1 MRLISIVA
9 AAATAFSLLAAPVAA
24 QSGWKWEFPK
34 NDFDNPSIDLDEIVY
49 VIPKDNI
56 PAIDDPEMIPV
67 GEKASIGDREPVMTV
82 ELEGQT
88 PRAYPVRYLMWHEI
102 ANDEVGGV
110 PFSVTYC
117 PLCNSGLVFDRRV
130 GGDLLTFAVSGKLRN
145 SDMVMYDRETHTLW
159 QQAVGQGLVGKH
171 SGAELTQLP
180 AWMESW
186 GEFKARN
193 PEGLVM
199 DEPNARRRYGQ
210 NPYVGYD
217 SGKPWARFY
226 NGEMPPHG
234 INPMMRVVRVGDQ
247 AWTFDR
253 LREEGQVNEAGV
265 SITWTAGQASALDGA
280 IIDASKDVGTV
291 RVRDASG
298 TDLPHDVMFAFA
310 YHAFFPEGEWMLGAS

>member
-1 MRLISIVA
+1 MRLIPLLTAAFVA
-9 AAATAFSLLAAPVAA
+9 SSAFTFQA
-24 QSGWKWEFPK
+24 QAWEWEFPK
-34 NDFDNPSIDLDEIVY
+34 NNFDNPSIDLEEIVY

-56 PAIDDPEMIPV
+56 PAVDNPDMISV
-67 GEKASIGDREPVMTV
+67 SAEAGIGDREPVMTV
-82 ELEGQT
+82 ELDGQA

-199 DEPNARRRYGQ
+199 AEPNARRRYGQ

-226 NGEMPPHG
+226 NGEMPPHD
-234 INPMMRVVRVGDQ
+234 INPMMRVVRVGEK

-253 LREEGQVNEAGV
+253 LRQEGQVEEGGV
-265 SITWTAGQASALDGA
+265 SITWTAGQASALDGGV
-280 IIDASKDVGTV
+280 IDQGRDVGTV

-298 TDLPHDVMFAFA
+298 NDLPHDVMFAFA
-310 YHAFFPEGEWMLGAS
+310 YHAFFPEGEWMLGSS